1 MKFIPAFLSSVLVLV
16 NACKSQPQNVDGG
29 PCSYTE
35 EILPATVVEVY
46 PTEADS
52 SQFEV
57 TFAIEQFGEPDT
69 IYYSSHFPTYLPH
82 KQVDSLQVKPGN
94 QFSWVHK
101 SISSGHCSPDIF
113 VLRMEPFKP
122 AN

>member
-1 MKFIPAFLSSVLVLV
+1 MKYLCVTFCFLLIMTVG
-16 NACKSQPQNVDGG
+16 CKNHPQNVDGG

-57 TFAIEQFGEPDT
+57 IFAIEQFGEPDT
-69 IYYSSHFPTYLPH
+69 IYYSSHFPTYLPQ
-82 KQVDSLQVKPGN
+82 KQVDSLQVKPGS

-113 VLRMEPFKP
+113 ELRMEPFKP

>member
-1 MKFIPAFLSSVLVLV
+1 MKFIPAFLLSVLVLE
-16 NACKSQPQNVDGG
+16 NACKNQPQNVDGG

-46 PTEADS
+46 PTQNDS
-52 SQFEV
+52 TQFEV

-69 IYYSSHFPTYLPH
+69 IYYSSHFPTYLPQ
-82 KQVDSLQVKPGN
+82 KQVDSLQVKPGS

-113 VLRMEPFKP
+113 ELRMEPFKP